1 MPPLF
6 GGRLES
12 NTTSVVMF
20 LTDLT
25 KGSNKPIQ
33 HLINSYFAEMWTDV
47 RLYREVISYL
57 YKNKDK

>member
-1 MPPLF
+1 
-6 GGRLES
+6 
-12 NTTSVVMF
+12 MF

-33 HLINSYFAEMWTDV
+33 HLINSYFAEMWTDE
-47 RLYREVISYL
+47 RLYREVVSYL